1 MKEDN
6 NKEVINIADY
16 TIISKNFQ
24 NIIGNENIINTL
36 ARVSLA
42 ANEINRLANHDKTIS
57 AISKMAGD
65 VSLINNELSRY
76 VKRNNVFE
84 RYFSTMSNVESYSR
98 RMFDLIERFTKNQGY
113 KQISSQ
119 INSSIH
125 DEVFDYEK
133 MYESLAKIMPQ
144 QSMISYIEAWLK
156 ENSFVSTKGADYVPI
171 PKIISDRIEETYSI
185 SDVEL
190 ATYQDELEKLDE
202 VDSESKLILFLDSIP
217 KNLKFYIILVMVY
230 FLAPILRDT
239 TTGVAVNIITEIV
252 QGYLSSE
259 SGNDSEKI
267 KKIKSLPLT
276 SIDKSNVRFITKNFV
291 NLRDG
296 PSIKHNVIDELVL
309 GQVVSVVSK
318 NKNWIE
324 VEVKCEDGQAVTGWV
339 FTRYTERFKY

>member
-24 NIIGNENIINTL
+24 SIIGNENIINTL
-36 ARVSLA
+36 AKVSLA

-57 AISKMAGD
+57 AISKMAGS
-65 VSLINNELSRY
+65 VSLINSELSRY

-98 RMFDLIERFTKNQGY
+98 PMFDLIERFTKNQGS

-125 DEVFDYEK
+125 DTVFDYEK
-133 MYESLAKIMPQ
+133 MYESLSKIIPQ
-144 QSMISYIEAWLK
+144 QSMVSYIDAWLK
-156 ENSFVSTKGADYVPI
+156 ENSFVSTKGAGYVPI
-171 PKIISDRIEETYSI
+171 PKMLSDSIEETYSI

-202 VDSESKLILFLDSIP
+202 IDSESKLISFLDSIP

-230 FLAPILRDT
+230 FLTPILRDT

-259 SGNDSEKI
+259 SGSDSEKI

-296 PSIKHNVIDELVL
+296 PSIKYNVIDELVL

-324 VEVKCEDGQAVTGWV
+324 VEVKCEDGQTVTGWV